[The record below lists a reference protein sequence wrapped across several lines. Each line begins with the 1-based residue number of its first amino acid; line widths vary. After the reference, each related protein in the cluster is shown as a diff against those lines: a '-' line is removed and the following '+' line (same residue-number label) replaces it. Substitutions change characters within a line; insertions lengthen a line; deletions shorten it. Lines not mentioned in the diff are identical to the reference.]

1 MRLKFK
7 NDKERI
13 AFLEGRRPEDG
24 WYVWKEDDDLDRTM
38 WRYDLPKAAL
48 ICEQELRTFMWP
60 QEHTTQNVIHWYVIR
75 DWRQPF
81 GDQVAS
87 RSLALAE
94 LKRCEKEAAHD

>member
-1 MRLKFK
+1 MKIKFK

-24 WYVWKEDDDLDRTM
+24 WYVWKKDDDLSRTM

-48 ICEQELRTFMWP
+48 ICEQELKTFTWP
-60 QEHTTQNVIHWYVIR
+60 QKHTTQNVMHWYVIE
-75 DWRQPF
+75 DWQQPF

-87 RSLALAE
+87 RSLALVA
-94 LKRCEKEAAHD
+94 LKEAGKGEG